1 MVFEDNGLGM
11 EGKKAI
17 IYSKRWCV
25 NMNEK
30 KALIK
35 SGYYVELSYYD
46 RKKGYLGSCR
56 QSCCRGGKVT

>member
-35 SGYYVELSYYD
+35 SGYYVEVSGFNG
-46 RKKGYLGSCR
+46 KKVL
-56 QSCCRGGKVT
+56 